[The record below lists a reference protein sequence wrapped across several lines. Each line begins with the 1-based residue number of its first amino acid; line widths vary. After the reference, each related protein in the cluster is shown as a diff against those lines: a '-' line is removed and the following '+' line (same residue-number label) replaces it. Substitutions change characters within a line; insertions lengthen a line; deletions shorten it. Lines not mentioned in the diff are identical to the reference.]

1 MDEDKF
7 LLKIV
12 FSDGLPFDLEIFGS
26 DRKDQMFHLALA
38 LKQTDHVKSV
48 ELVRKSTQCEEVRI

>member
-12 FSDGLPFDLEIFGS
+12 FSDGLPFNLELFGS
-26 DRKDQMFHLALA
+26 HLKDEMFHLAFA
-38 LKQTDHVKSV
+38 LKQTDHIKSV
-48 ELVRKSTQCEEVRI
+48 ELVRKSTKYEDVMI